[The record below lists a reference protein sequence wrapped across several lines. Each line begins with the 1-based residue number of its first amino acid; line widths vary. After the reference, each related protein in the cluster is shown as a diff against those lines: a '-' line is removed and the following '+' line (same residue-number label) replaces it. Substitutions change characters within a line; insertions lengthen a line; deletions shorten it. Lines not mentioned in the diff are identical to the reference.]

1 MIVIKV
7 DSNGNVTTVPAVV
20 HMGESMVEAVIYS
33 DAYHSLCTMRILPPN
48 QEQVEEVICTP
59 IIDDTKKRV
68 SAWKATLPDTI
79 TAQSGL
85 CNYQLLFTNLNGKQ
99 EVSEQGTFKISGN
112 VPYNAPAT
120 VEDFSQYTIS
130 ELYAL
135 LDTFI
140 ATYEGLSQ
148 QIAMLGGDFSGI
160 EKISQVVHPEL
171 LITPTEIAEISLR
184 EQGTTAWWN
193 LMSVNGDKNTVR
205 FTSTQLDP
213 FLYVAKDGFTISG
226 QVLKTSK
233 KFVVKYKTS
242 DTSMTGGSFRFDFTD
257 GSKAFKSVEYIND
270 GEWHLLT
277 FDFYDIVPESA
288 SSGVLSGIY
297 WEWASLAVTAGVN
310 IEIAYVGFF
319 DGEIIDLI
327 ASMVGDA
334 PSGSGGGNSGGGGIE
349 IVTIEN
355 GKPSMSA
362 EEIYDKFQN
371 GTMVLLSYQTPSGI
385 SVLMDLESVSQ
396 TTAAFKHTH
405 VEPISKN
412 ATTYTIEVY
421 SSTYTLLTT
430 TQSLEGENGGVA
442 LPLSGKTVIL
452 FGEDFEYY
460 PQVADYITEITG
472 ATVINAGI
480 AGSTISACHSDAY
493 ENAFSG
499 DNLIRAYC
507 YKKLNSSSFS
517 AQDEALASDA
527 FPSGLN
533 KTRCQAV
540 VDALKAHGGGE
551 ITILVSFGKND
562 LVAGASLKNES
573 STSDS
578 STIYGAFSLINGAYA
593 LSQYNSVTCCS
604 PVWAYYNNPLAT
616 QTKTSFEEYT
626 NSTTGTSGADVIT
639 TIKEVADDLNVPF
652 VDLLNVGFS
661 LSNELSLGAIVGRY
675 NWAYVSV
682 TSISWNIAR
691 IIARELI

>member
-59 IIDDTKKRV
+59 IIDDTQKRV
-68 SAWKATLPDTI
+68 SAWKATLPDFI
-79 TAQSGL
+79 LAQSGL

-148 QIAMLGGDFSGI
+148 QIAMLGGDFSDI
-160 EKISQVVHPEL
+160 EKISQVVHPAL
-171 LITPTEIAEISLR
+171 LITPTEIAEIAMR

-319 DGEIIDLI
+319 DGEIVDLI
-327 ASMVGDA
+327 ESMVGDA
-334 PSGSGGGNSGGGGIE
+334 PSGSGGGGME
-349 IVTIEN
+349 IVTVS
-355 GKPSMSA
+355 GTTPSMSSQ
-362 EEIYDKFQN
+362 EIYEKYRE
-371 GTMVLLSYQTPSGI
+371 GTMISLSYGLPNGNF
-385 SVLMDLESVSQ
+385 VLMDLESASETVA
-396 TTAAFKHTH
+396 TFKHTE
-405 VEPISKN
+405 VDPESLKAKTYIATVFGGMCQIS
-412 ATTYTIEVY
+412 ADEA
-421 SSTYTLLTT
+421 S
-430 TQSLEGENGGVA
+430 GGGNSGGGGS

-499 DNLIRAYC
+499 DSLIRAYC
-507 YKKLNSSSFS
+507 YKKWNSSSFS

-578 STIYGAFSLINGAYA
+578 STIYGAFSLVNGAYS
-593 LSQYNSVTCCS
+593 LSYYNSITCCS
-604 PVWAYYNNPLAT
+604 PVWAYYKDPLAT
-616 QTKTSFEEYT
+616 QKTAFEEKV
-626 NSTTGTSGADVIT
+626 NSVTGTSGADVIT
-639 TIKEVADDLNVPF
+639 TIKEVADDINVPF

-661 LSNELSLGAIVGRY
+661 LSNELSLGATVGRY
-675 NWAYVSV
+675 NWAYASR

>member
-68 SAWKATLPDTI
+68 SAWKTTLPDTI

-148 QIAMLGGDFSGI
+148 QIAMLGGDFSDI
-160 EKISQVVHPEL
+160 EKISQVVHPAL
-171 LITPTEIAEISLR
+171 LLMPTEISEITLKQ
-184 EQGTTAWWN
+184 QGLSAWWDF
-193 LMSVNGDKNTVR
+193 MSVNGGEDTVR
-205 FTSTQLDP
+205 LTSTQLDP
-213 FLYVAKDGFTISG
+213 FLYLAKDGFTISG

-327 ASMVGDA
+327 ARMVGDN
-334 PSGSGGGNSGGGGIE
+334 PSGGG
-349 IVTIEN
+349 
-355 GKPSMSA
+355 
-362 EEIYDKFQN
+362 
-371 GTMVLLSYQTPSGI
+371 
-385 SVLMDLESVSQ
+385 VS
-396 TTAAFKHTH
+396 
-405 VEPISKN
+405 
-412 ATTYTIEVY
+412 
-421 SSTYTLLTT
+421 
-430 TQSLEGENGGVA
+430 

-452 FGEDFEYY
+452 FGEDFDAYKSY
-460 PQVADYITEITG
+460 IGDYISQLTG
-472 ATVINAGI
+472 ANVINAGI
-480 AGSTISACHSDAY
+480 SNTTMSTCCLTS
-493 ENAFSG
+493 ELNAFSG
-499 DNLIRAYC
+499 YELIHSYARGNYE
-507 YKKLNSSSFS
+507 L
-517 AQDEALASDA
+517 QETALASDS
-527 FPSGLN
+527 FPQTLD
-533 KTRCQAV
+533 KARCQAV
-540 VDALKAHGGGE
+540 IDALKASPRDE
-551 ITILVSFGKND
+551 IAIFVSYGKND
-562 LVAGASLKNES
+562 LSAGATLKNES
-573 STSDS
+573 SLYDS
-578 STIYGAFSLINGAYA
+578 STIYGSFLGAESLYQLYRYLTLTI
-593 LSQYNSVTCCS
+593 CS
-604 PVWAYYNNPLAT
+604 PIW
-616 QTKTSFEEYT
+616 SFHYVIDTETFVSTYKALEDYE
-626 NSTTGTSGADVIT
+626 NETTGIKGSEIVAP
-639 TIKEVADDLNVPF
+639 IKEVAELYRAPF
-652 VDLLNVGFS
+652 VDLMNYGWS
-661 LSNELSLGAIVGRY
+661 KQSMYSKLGGQTS
-675 NWAYVSV
+675 AYGWKHLYESDNYVL
-682 TSISWNIAR
+682 NIAR

>member
-7 DSNGNVTTVPAVV
+7 DSNGNVTTVPAFV

-85 CNYQLLFTNLNGKQ
+85 CNYQFLFTNLNGKQ
-99 EVSEQGTFKISGN
+99 EVSEQGTFKISGI

-148 QIAMLGGDFSGI
+148 RISMIDGDFSAI
-160 EKISQVVHPEL
+160 EKASQVVHPAL
-171 LITPTEIAEISLR
+171 LLMPKEIAEITLKP
-184 EQGTTAWWN
+184 QGLSAWWDF
-193 LMSVNGDKNTVR
+193 MSVNGGEDTVR
-205 FTSTQLDP
+205 LTSTQLDP
-213 FLYVAKDGFTISG
+213 FLYLAKDGFTISG

-242 DTSMTGGSFRFDFTD
+242 DTSMTGGSFIFDFTD
-257 GSKAFKSVEYIND
+257 GSKASKSVEYIND

-327 ASMVGDA
+327 ARMVGDN
-334 PSGSGGGNSGGGGIE
+334 PSGGGGME
-349 IVTIEN
+349 IVTIED

-362 EEIYDKFQN
+362 KEIYDNFQN

-421 SSTYTLLTT
+421 SNTYTLLTT
-430 TQSLEGENGGVA
+430 TQSLEGENGGGA

-452 FGEDFEYY
+452 FGEDIQYYDATLGEYI
-460 PQVADYITEITG
+460 ANLTG
-472 ATVINAGI
+472 ATIINAGI
-480 AGSTISACHSDAY
+480 NGTTMSTCHSSS
-493 ENAFSG
+493 EQNAFSG
-499 DNLIRAYC
+499 YSLIRAYAMND
-507 YKKLNSSSFS
+507 YTEQETALSSSSF
-517 AQDEALASDA
+517 
-527 FPSGLN
+527 PSGIN
-533 KTRCQAV
+533 KSRCQDV
-540 VDALKAHGGGE
+540 VNALKASPRDE
-551 ITILVSFGKND
+551 IAVFVCFGKND
-562 LVAGASLKNES
+562 LIAGAVLKNES
-573 STSDS
+573 SKYDS
-578 STIYGAFSLINGAYA
+578 STFYGAFGVYGSYALTRMADLTFCSPIWSYYNDPLSTPTQQPFEEKANANGA
-593 LSQYNSVTCCS
+593 
-604 PVWAYYNNPLAT
+604 
-616 QTKTSFEEYT
+616 
-626 NSTTGTSGADVIT
+626 TGSDIVEVIQ
-639 TIKEVADDLNVPF
+639 EVANNYNARYVDFLNIGWS
-652 VDLLNVGFS
+652 LNTPSIFGSLNIGF
-661 LSNELSLGAIVGRY
+661 Y
-675 NWAYVSV
+675 NWAYL
-682 TSISWNIAR
+682 TSNSKGVMNVAR

>member
-99 EVSEQGTFKISGN
+99 EVSEQGTFKINGN

-130 ELYAL
+130 DLYAL
-135 LDTFI
+135 LNTFL

-148 QIAMLGGDFSGI
+148 QIAMIGGDFSEI
-160 EKISQVVHPEL
+160 EKISQVVHPAL
-171 LITPTEIAEISLR
+171 LITPTEIAEITLKP
-184 EQGTTAWWN
+184 QGSSAWWN
-193 LMSVNGDKNTVR
+193 FMTVNGGEDSVR
-205 FTSTQLDP
+205 LTSTQLDP
-213 FLYVAKDGFTISG
+213 FLYLAKDGFTISG
-226 QVLKTSK
+226 QVLKISK

-242 DTSMTGGSFRFDFTD
+242 DTSMTGGSFIFDFTD
-257 GSKAFKSVEYIND
+257 GSRASKSVEYIND

-288 SSGVLSGIY
+288 SSGVLSSIY
-297 WEWASLAVTAGVN
+297 WEWAYLAVTGGVALD
-310 IEIAYVGFF
+310 IAYVGFF

-327 ASMVGDA
+327 ESMISDA
-334 PSGSGGGNSGGGGIE
+334 PSGGME

-362 EEIYDKFQN
+362 KEIYDKFQN

-396 TTAAFKHTH
+396 TTAVFKHTH
-405 VEPISKN
+405 VEPVSKN

-421 SSTYTLLTT
+421 STTYTLLTT

-442 LPLSGKTVIL
+442 LPLSGKNIL
-452 FGEDFEYY
+452 IFGC
-460 PQVADYITEITG
+460 DYENYDYFIAEIERITG
-472 ATVINAGI
+472 ATVYNFAINETTCQL
-480 AGSTISACHSDAY
+480 SLSDS
-493 ENAFSG
+493 ELKQAFSLSG
-499 DNLIRAYC
+499 MITQKTFYQND
-507 YKKLNSSSFS
+507 FS
-517 AQDEALASDA
+517 AQENAISNAKSNGIDTTRYEEVLDLLKDFASGEISPDITIFSYAKYAWYRNAEITNESSSSDTSTYIGSFQMAISLFSTKFYATPFLATEHNTPWQGISFFNLTNGNGDKYSS
-527 FPSGLN
+527 F
-533 KTRCQAV
+533 
-540 VDALKAHGGGE
+540 VDALDNFAEEKDYP
-551 ITILVSFGKND
+551 F
-562 LVAGASLKNES
+562 
-573 STSDS
+573 
-578 STIYGAFSLINGAYA
+578 IN
-593 LSQYNSVTCCS
+593 LSKQ
-604 PVWAYYNNPLAT
+604 
-616 QTKTSFEEYT
+616 
-626 NSTTGTSGADVIT
+626 SG
-639 TIKEVADDLNVPF
+639 F
-652 VDLLNVGFS
+652 Q
-661 LSNELSLGAIVGRY
+661 LGANSNFFQGYDSEGFYFAKQKQQEIL
-675 NWAYVSV
+675 
-682 TSISWNIAR
+682 AR
-691 IIARELI
+691 IITRHLC

>member
-135 LDTFI
+135 LDTLI

-148 QIAMLGGDFSGI
+148 QIAMLGGDFSDI
-160 EKISQVVHPEL
+160 EKISQVVHPAL
-171 LITPTEIAEISLR
+171 LLMPTEISEITLKP
-184 EQGTTAWWN
+184 QGLSAWWDF
-193 LMSVNGDKNTVR
+193 MSVNGGEDTVR
-205 FTSTQLDP
+205 LTSTQLDP
-213 FLYVAKDGFTISG
+213 FLYLAKDGFTISG

-319 DGEIIDLI
+319 DGEIVDLI
-327 ASMVGDA
+327 ARMVGDN
-334 PSGSGGGNSGGGGIE
+334 PSGGGG
-349 IVTIEN
+349 
-355 GKPSMSA
+355 
-362 EEIYDKFQN
+362 
-371 GTMVLLSYQTPSGI
+371 
-385 SVLMDLESVSQ
+385 
-396 TTAAFKHTH
+396 
-405 VEPISKN
+405 
-412 ATTYTIEVY
+412 
-421 SSTYTLLTT
+421 
-430 TQSLEGENGGVA
+430 A

-452 FGEDFEYY
+452 FGEDFDAYKSY
-460 PQVADYITEITG
+460 IGDYISQLTG
-472 ATVINAGI
+472 ANVINAGI
-480 AGSTISACHSDAY
+480 SNTTMSTCCLTS
-493 ENAFSG
+493 ELNAFSG
-499 DNLIRAYC
+499 YELIHSYARGNYE
-507 YKKLNSSSFS
+507 L
-517 AQDEALASDA
+517 QETALASDS
-527 FPSGLN
+527 FPQTLD
-533 KTRCQAV
+533 KARCQAV
-540 VDALKAHGGGE
+540 IDALKASPRDE
-551 ITILVSFGKND
+551 IAIFVSYGKND
-562 LVAGASLKNES
+562 LSAGATLKNES
-573 STSDS
+573 SLYDS
-578 STIYGAFSLINGAYA
+578 STIYGSFLGAESLYQLLRYLTLTI
-593 LSQYNSVTCCS
+593 CS
-604 PVWAYYNNPLAT
+604 PIWSFHYVIDT
-616 QTKTSFEEYT
+616 ETFVSTSTALEDYE
-626 NSTTGTSGADVIT
+626 NETTGIKGSEIVAP
-639 TIKEVADDLNVPF
+639 IKEVAELYRAPF
-652 VDLLNVGFS
+652 VDLMNYGWS
-661 LSNELSLGAIVGRY
+661 KQSMYSKLGGQAS
-675 NWAYVSV
+675 AYGWKHLYESDNYVL
-682 TSISWNIAR
+682 NIAR

>member
-85 CNYQLLFTNLNGKQ
+85 CNYQFLFTNLNGKQ
-99 EVSEQGTFKISGN
+99 EVSEQGTFKISGI

-148 QIAMLGGDFSGI
+148 QIAMLGGAFSAI
-160 EKISQVVHPEL
+160 EKASQVVHPAL
-171 LITPTEIAEISLR
+171 LLMPTEIAEITLKP
-184 EQGTTAWWN
+184 QGSSAWWDF
-193 LMSVNGDKNTVR
+193 MTVNGGEDSVR
-205 FTSTQLDP
+205 LTSTQLDP
-213 FLYVAKDGFTISG
+213 FLYLAKDGFTISG

-233 KFVVKYKTS
+233 KVVVKYKTS

-319 DGEIIDLI
+319 DGEIVDLI
-327 ASMVGDA
+327 ASMVGDNQ
-334 PSGSGGGNSGGGGIE
+334 SGGGNSGGG
-349 IVTIEN
+349 
-355 GKPSMSA
+355 S
-362 EEIYDKFQN
+362 
-371 GTMVLLSYQTPSGI
+371 
-385 SVLMDLESVSQ
+385 
-396 TTAAFKHTH
+396 
-405 VEPISKN
+405 
-412 ATTYTIEVY
+412 
-421 SSTYTLLTT
+421 
-430 TQSLEGENGGVA
+430 
-442 LPLSGKTVIL
+442 LPLSGKNIL
-452 FGEDFEYY
+452 IFGS
-460 PQVADYITEITG
+460 DYDGYDYFIAEIERITG
-472 ATVINAGI
+472 AKV
-480 AGSTISACHSDAY
+480 Y
-493 ENAFSG
+493 
-499 DNLIRAYC
+499 NLAIRGTTC
-507 YKKLNSSSFS
+507 
-517 AQDEALASDA
+517 EAKPSM
-527 FPSGLN
+527 SGLG
-533 KTRCQAV
+533 
-540 VDALKAHGGGE
+540 L
-551 ITILVSFGKND
+551 
-562 LVAGASLKNES
+562 
-573 STSDS
+573 
-578 STIYGAFSLINGAYA
+578 AFSLTMMFY
-593 LSQYNSVTCCS
+593 YNSSLQGDFSLQETAISEANKNGIDTTRYEEVLALLKDFVNS
-604 PVWAYYNNPLAT
+604 EINPDFVIFSYGKNAWYNDIPISNPSSSSDTSTYIGSIQYAINSFQLKFYRKSLPILMTEHNTEWQGMQMKDAT
-616 QTKTSFEEYT
+616 NGNGVPFSEFVEALVKL
-626 NSTTGTSGADVIT
+626 
-639 TIKEVADDLNVPF
+639 ADDGDYQLINLAKNSGMGWGIYSFLEGYDENGIYF
-652 VDLLNVGFS
+652 VGQKPQETL
-661 LSNELSLGAIVGRY
+661 
-675 NWAYVSV
+675 
-682 TSISWNIAR
+682 AR
-691 IIARELI
+691 IVTRMLC